1 VVDTF
6 TAVNDFLCFTIMD
19 LDKDKTH

>member
-19 LDKDKTH
+19 LDKDKTR